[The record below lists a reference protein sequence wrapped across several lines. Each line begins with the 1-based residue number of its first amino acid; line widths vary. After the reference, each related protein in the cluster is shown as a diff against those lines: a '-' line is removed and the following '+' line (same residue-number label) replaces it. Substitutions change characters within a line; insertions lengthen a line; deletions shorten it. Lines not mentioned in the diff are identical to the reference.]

1 MSLLDVR
8 DLRISIR
15 DKLLVNGISFTLRP
29 NEKVALVGESGS
41 GKSLSAMSLLRL
53 IPGAKISGEAQFA
66 GRDLFALT
74 EKEVRTL
81 SGRDIAMIFQEPMT
95 ALNPLKTVGE
105 QIAEVYRL
113 HHQLSRRDAW
123 QQAIARLADTGIP
136 QPAQRAHAWPHQ
148 LSGGQRQRVMIA
160 MALAGEP
167 RLLLADEP
175 TTALD
180 ATLRLQILDL
190 LADLQQR
197 NGMAVL
203 LISHDLHLVRR
214 FADRVLVMEK
224 GEIVEDA
231 PTERLFNSPVH
242 PYTRKLLSSRPER
255 LPGHVAKNVPAVRLQ
270 AREVEI
276 RYPRTLKGVRNWFAP
291 GWHTAVKQASL
302 DLLQGQT
309 VGIIGESGSGKTSLA
324 NAVLGLVKHQG
335 ALLVDGTS
343 WQAARKAGK
352 AAHQTQRRKV
362 QAVFQDPYSSLSP
375 RLTIEQIIGEGLKL
389 HYPELAADQRRQRIL
404 TLLAEVGL
412 TEPQFP
418 HLLQRHPH
426 EFSGGQRQRIAI
438 ARALIIEPDI
448 LVLDEPTSALDV
460 TVQKQVVQLLQ
471 QLQRDRGL
479 SYLIITHDVA
489 VVAAMA
495 HHILVMRDGEV
506 VERGEATLLL
516 AEPEHPYT
524 RNLIEAAHFQ
534 PRREQPAA

>member
-1 MSLLDVR
+1 MSLLEVR
-8 DLRISIR
+8 DLRISISG
-15 DKLLVNGISFTLRP
+15 KALVKGISFTLNP
-29 NEKVALVGESGS
+29 HEKVALVGESGS

-53 IPGAKISGEAQFA
+53 IPGAQISGDAQFA
-66 GRDLFALT
+66 GHNLLTLAERDI
-74 EKEVRTL
+74 RTL
-81 SGRDIAMIFQEPMT
+81 SGGAIAMIFQEPMT
-95 ALNPLKTVGE
+95 ALNPLKSVGE

-113 HHQLSRRDAW
+113 HHQLHRREAW
-123 QQAIARLADTGIP
+123 RQAVARLADTGIP
-136 QPAQRAHAWPHQ
+136 QPEHRAHAYPHQ

-180 ATLRLQILDL
+180 ATLRLQILNL

-224 GEIVEDA
+224 GVIVEDA
-231 PTERLFNSPVH
+231 PTERLFLSPAH

-255 LPGHVAKNVPAVRLQ
+255 LLDTGSKSTPTVRLH
-270 AREVEI
+270 ARDVEI
-276 RYPRTLKGVRNWFAP
+276 RYPRTLKGGLNWFTPA
-291 GWHTAVKQASL
+291 WHIAVKQASL
-302 DLLQGQT
+302 DVLQGQT

-324 NAVLGLVKHQG
+324 NAVLGLIKHQG

-343 WQAARKAGK
+343 WQAARQAGK
-352 AAHQTQRRKV
+352 DAHKMHRRKV

-375 RLTIEQIIGEGLKL
+375 RLTIEQIIGEGLTL
-389 HYPELAADQRRQRIL
+389 HYPQLSAGARRERIVA
-404 TLLAEVGL
+404 LLAEVGL
-412 TEPQFP
+412 PEAQFP

-438 ARALIIEPDI
+438 ARALIVEPDI

-506 VERGEATLLL
+506 VERGEALRLL
-516 AEPEHPYT
+516 AQPEHPYT
-524 RNLIEAAHFQ
+524 RKLIEAAHFQ
-534 PRREQPAA
+534 PRQAQPAA

>member
-8 DLRISIR
+8 DLRISIS
-15 DKLLVNGISFTLRP
+15 DKPLVRGISFTLNP
-29 NEKVALVGESGS
+29 HEKVALVGESGS

-53 IPGAKISGEAQFA
+53 IPGAQISGEAQFA
-66 GRDLFALT
+66 GRNLLALA
-74 EKEVRTL
+74 ERDIRTL

-113 HHQLSRRDAW
+113 HHQLNRREAW
-123 QQAIARLADTGIP
+123 FQAVARLADTGIP
-136 QPAQRAHAWPHQ
+136 QPEQRAHAYPHQ

-180 ATLRLQILDL
+180 ATLRLQILNL

-224 GEIVEDA
+224 GVIVEDA
-231 PTERLFNSPVH
+231 PTERLFLSPAH

-255 LPGHVAKNVPAVRLQ
+255 LVDIRHPGTPAVRLH
-270 AREVEI
+270 ARDVEI
-276 RYPRTLKGVRNWFAP
+276 RYPRMLKGVRNWFTPA
-291 GWHTAVKQASL
+291 WHTAVKQASL
-302 DLLQGQT
+302 EVLQGQT

-324 NAVLGLVKHQG
+324 NAVLGLIKHQG
-335 ALLVDGTS
+335 TLQVDGTS
-343 WQAARKAGK
+343 WQNARKAGK
-352 AAHQTQRRKV
+352 EAHKMHRRKV

-375 RLTIEQIIGEGLKL
+375 RLTIEQIIGEGLRL
-389 HYPELAADQRRQRIL
+389 HYPELSATARRERIL
-404 TLLAEVGL
+404 ALLAEVGL
-412 TEPQFP
+412 PEQQFP

-438 ARALIIEPDI
+438 ARALIVEPDI

-495 HHILVMRDGEV
+495 HHILVMREGEV
-506 VERGEATLLL
+506 VERGEAMRLM
-516 AEPEHPYT
+516 AEPAHPYT
-524 RNLIEAAHFQ
+524 RQLIDAAHFQ
-534 PRREQPAA
+534 PRQAQPAA